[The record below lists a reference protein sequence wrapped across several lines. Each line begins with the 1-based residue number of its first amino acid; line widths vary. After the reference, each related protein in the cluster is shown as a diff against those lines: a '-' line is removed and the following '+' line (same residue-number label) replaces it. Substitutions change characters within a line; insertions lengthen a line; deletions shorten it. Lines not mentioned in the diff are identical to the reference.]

1 MKIRSIDALE
11 DELKHSLTNPHT
23 SSNMKNSV
31 MIAEKIL
38 EVKKNS
44 NYALYT
50 MALHEVC
57 LANKV
62 APMADYSKAIE
73 NFKKNH

>member
-44 NYALYT
+44 NYA
-50 MALHEVC
+50 
-57 LANKV
+57 ANFFSLV
-62 APMADYSKAIE
+62 GVFLSDRQCG
-73 NFKKNH
+73 

>member
-31 MIAEKIL
+31 MIAEKFL
-38 EVKKNS
+38 K
-44 NYALYT
+44 
-50 MALHEVC
+50 
-57 LANKV
+57 
-62 APMADYSKAIE
+62 
-73 NFKKNH
+73 